1 MWKALNPGENV
12 SLGDLI
18 RHITPHAITAF
29 GEKAYEVVRT
39 ELHYFEIMMRPAK
52 PEQEPERKI
61 IRYIDVGYHLGLEVW
76 FDQMSGGNSEYA
88 TGNG

>member
-1 MWKALNPGENV
+1 MV

-18 RHITPHAITAF
+18 RHITPLAVTAF

-39 ELHYFEIMMRPAK
+39 ELHYFEVMMRSAK
-52 PEQEPERKI
+52 PEQESERKI
-61 IRYIDVGYHLGLEVW
+61 IRYIDIGYHLGLEVW
-76 FDQMSGGNSEYA
+76 FDQMSGSSAEYA

>member
-1 MWKALNPGENV
+1 MWKALNPGDSV

-18 RHITPHAITAF
+18 RHITPMAITAF

-39 ELHYFEIMMRPAK
+39 ELHYFEIMMRSAK
-52 PEQEPERKI
+52 SEQETERKI
-61 IRYIDVGYHLGLEVW
+61 IRYSDIGYHLGLEVW
-76 FDQMSGGNSEYA
+76 LDQITGGNAEYA